1 MPQLDAWSRRHKA
14 LVWEAT
20 GLYGGDGRPTYGEPA
35 EIRVRWDD
43 TARIARGPNGQPIP
57 VDGTAVLGQAVALH
71 SIMWLAPDQTPN
83 SETAL
88 DQWYGSGSAG
98 QQSGLVEVVAD
109 NGGLDLKS
117 RQTRRVV
124 GFQTYKGQL

>member
-14 LVWEAT
+14 LVWNAT
-20 GLYGGDGRPTYGEPA
+20 GQYGADGRPTHGEPA

-43 TARIARGPNGQPIP
+43 TARVVRGPNGQPLP

-71 SIMWLAPDQTPN
+71 SLLWLALDQSPY
-83 SETAL
+83 SETAM
-88 DQWYGSGSAG
+88 DQWYVSGSAG
-98 QQSGLVEVVAD
+98 QPGLVEVVAD

-124 GFQTYKGQL
+124 GFNSYKGEL